1 MSVFFSLGIG
11 IFNAIGGIVYH
22 KKNNILSCDSDLT
35 GVLKLFENI
44 DDYMILS
51 HSVLCSPICPCNMSV
66 DVRDDYY
73 RGFFFSDL
81 FSHFDLKTNEAGSN
95 IDGCPDGI
103 LQTIQ
108 NLYESNPNNT
118 KGVHITNYKE
128 FNKYW
133 KKIEKKYKCSGWC
146 RTKFNNPFTMYNDT
160 MGKYVFSDISRG
172 IPEYLGCINRF
183 LNYIPALVGSVG
195 ALLITIAFIQSIT
208 FISAFKLFQKG
219 DDEHYAVN
227 DNRNYQNYD

>member
-1 MSVFFSLGIG
+1 MQLEELFI
-11 IFNAIGGIVYH
+11 I
-22 KKNNILSCDSDLT
+22 KKNNVLSCDSALT

-81 FSHFDLKTNEAGSN
+81 FSHFDLKTTEAGSN
-95 IDGCPDGI
+95 IDGCADGI

-172 IPEYLGCINRF
+172 IPVLLEGPSGTSKTFSAEIICDLLGKKKIRF
-183 LNYIPALVGSVG
+183 NLSSETTISDLLGRYI
-195 ALLITIAFIQSIT
+195 
-208 FISAFKLFQKG
+208 
-219 DDEHYAVN
+219 VN
-227 DNRNYQNYD
+227 NESWAGIKMKEGPF